1 VPLRHERKQR
11 RQSVTGHESDVH
23 SKYDFEAKELGHG
36 HYGIVRLA
44 THKITKEQ
52 FAIKTIRKAKVS
64 KYDALKREIDILRT
78 CDHANIIQLVDVH
91 EDEKSIH
98 LVQELCNGGELFDRI
113 IERGHYTE
121 HDAKQIMYKL
131 LLAVNYCHE
140 KGICHRDLK
149 PENFIFKSKADDSD
163 IKVID
168 FGLSCMGKSA
178 EHMHTRVGTPYYIAP
193 EVLAKNYTFACDVW
207 SLGVIMY
214 ILLCGY
220 PPFYGDSDPEIFDR
234 VRKGYFDFDSE
245 EWTVVS
251 DLAKNLIKE
260 MLNMDME
267 NRPTATACLQH
278 DWFADVELPTSPHTE
293 NVLSKQNMSS
303 LKDFIHHNKL
313 KKLALGVIAQQLT
326 EEEIGKLRDVFETMD
341 TDQTGVVSIKELSEA
356 MQKGGFSMLE
366 EEVKTLLGGLDVNAN
381 NRVDYSEFLAATL
394 RRNQFLREERL
405 HRAFDHFDVD
415 GDGKISYDNLVDVMG
430 SEEHA
435 KEIMHDVDLNHDGY
449 ISYEEFASMMEK
461 GGYDPTI
468 CTPRHSK

>member
-1 VPLRHERKQR
+1 M
-11 RQSVTGHESDVH
+11 TGHESDVH
-23 SKYDFEAKELGHG
+23 AKYDFEAKELGHG

-44 THKITKEQ
+44 THKVSKEK

-64 KYDALKREIDILRT
+64 KYDALKREIDILRA
-78 CDHANIIQLVDVH
+78 CDHPNIIRLVDVH

-98 LVQELCNGGELFDRI
+98 LVQELCTGGELFDKI

-131 LLAVNYCHE
+131 LLAVNYCHD
-140 KGICHRDLK
+140 KGIVHRDLK
-149 PENFIFKSKADDSD
+149 PENFIFKSGADDAN

-168 FGLSCMGKSA
+168 FGLSCMGKAA
-178 EHMHTRVGTPYYIAP
+178 EAMHTRVGTPYYIAP

-234 VRKGYFDFDSE
+234 VRKGYFDFDSD

-267 NRPTATACLQH
+267 ARPDAKECLQH
-278 DWFADVELPTSPHTE
+278 DWFSDVDLPTSPHGHSDV
-293 NVLSKQNMSS
+293 VLSEQNMAS

-326 EEEIGKLRDVFETMD
+326 EGEIGQLRDVFESMD
-341 TDQTGVVSIKELSEA
+341 TDQTGVVSIQELAEA
-356 MQKGGFSMLE
+356 MRKGGFGVLE

-415 GDGKISYDNLVDVMG
+415 GTGKISYENLVDVMG

-435 KEIMHDVDLNHDGY
+435 KEIMHDVDLNHDGF
-449 ISYEEFASMMEK
+449 ISYEEFSAMMEK

-468 CTPRHSK
+468 MTPRHSSK